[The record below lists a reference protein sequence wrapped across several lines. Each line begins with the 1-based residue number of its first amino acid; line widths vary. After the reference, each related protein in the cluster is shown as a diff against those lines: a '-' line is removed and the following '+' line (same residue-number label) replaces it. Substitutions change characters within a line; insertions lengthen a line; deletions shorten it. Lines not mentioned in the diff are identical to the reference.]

1 MQKRFIKKTIACL
14 LAGALVAAV
23 PGELIL
29 TEQVYGAEDLSYYDE
44 EPADEITDSDEAGD
58 IFENDMSESYDI
70 IREEA
75 DIPSADAEPDI
86 LGMPESGE
94 LSVSEDEEESPVE
107 METLF
112 YEDYEHASGGIVPV
126 IWNTSDI
133 INVKNDLE
141 SFTEEIVGAESLP
154 VSYINDVRSGIR
166 NQDGNSCW
174 VHSLTTS
181 SEMSMI
187 SAGLA
192 DELDY
197 SERQILYGYFNQTGG
212 DTGVPTGGYWAG
224 TPGNPLMAAAAM
236 ANHIGLGNEDDF
248 PENSGMT
255 PFDIENDISHI
266 EKVIFLGS
274 WSDLKTKNLWKGST
288 WKALNESVKAAV
300 MQYGA
305 CAITCYSG
313 NSSLNSSTHGFYTDW
328 SDTDKPSA
336 DHSLTV
342 IGWDDNKVVADG
354 VAPGAFY
361 VQNSWGSAS
370 PRTEKGFNW
379 VSYYDASLGTAT
391 VYVPEHEAIGTLRD
405 EDVFSYSGTGF
416 VNELKGA
423 SYAANVFEPEH
434 DEIIDCVGIYT
445 TAASKYQIYVMTK
458 LADNTDPSSGKI
470 AVQQSGYTEGKGFFK
485 IYLKKDVEVDAG
497 DKFAVVVSLQ
507 ETASTDLVVTF
518 EGPTS
523 ELRRTSCGVGQ
534 TYVNIGGKYLDCG
547 KDSITI
553 SGKNVSLKKTFGNAC
568 IYAYG
573 NPKPE
578 PDPTPTPTPTPTPKP
593 TPVPKG
599 PFPDVP
605 YNHVYAKAITWAVN
619 RGITKGYSNGTFG
632 LNKICTRGHIM
643 MFLWRYA
650 GCPQPKS
657 VTKSPFSDV
666 PKTHAYYK
674 AILWGS
680 QKGITKGY
688 SDGTFG
694 INKDCTRGH
703 IMMFIWRYK
712 GCPQPKSTKN
722 PFKDSITAAFRKAV
736 IWSYEKKVA
745 AGFSDGTFRDTKS
758 CTRGEAVKFLHNLYL
773 RT

>member
-1 MQKRFIKKTIACL
+1 MKKIIACL
-14 LAGALVAAV
+14 LAGTLVAAV

-29 TEQVYGAEDLSYYDE
+29 TEQVYAAEDLPYYDE
-44 EPADEITDSDEAGD
+44 VPADEITDADEVGDIAENDIYESDET
-58 IFENDMSESYDI
+58 SP
-70 IREEA
+70 EEA
-75 DIPSADAEPDI
+75 DAPYADAEADSFS
-86 LGMPESGE
+86 MPESGG
-94 LSVSEDEEESPVE
+94 LAVSDDEEESPIE
-107 METLF
+107 MNTLF
-112 YEDYEHASGGIVPV
+112 YEDYEHASGGVVPV
-126 IWNTSDI
+126 IWNTSD
-133 INVKNDLE
+133 NAGQKRELE
-141 SFTEEIVGAESLP
+141 SFTEEIVGAEALP
-154 VSYINDVRSGIR
+154 ASYINPVRSGIR

-212 DTGVPTGGYWAG
+212 DTGVPTSGYWAG
-224 TPGNPLMAAAAM
+224 TPGSPLMAAAAM

-274 WSDLKTKNLWKGST
+274 WSDLKTKSQWKGST

-313 NSSLNSSTHGFYTDW
+313 SNSLNLSTYGFYTDW
-328 SDTDKPSA
+328 SETDKPQP

-370 PRTEKGFNW
+370 PRTQKGYNW
-379 VSYYDASLGTAT
+379 VSYYDASLGSAT
-391 VYVPEHEAIGTLRD
+391 VFVPEREAIGTLRD
-405 EDVFSYSGTGF
+405 EDVFSYSGTGY
-416 VNELKGA
+416 VNELKGV
-423 SYAANVFEPEH
+423 SYTANVFEPER
-434 DEIIDCVGIYT
+434 DETIDCVGIYT
-445 TAASKYQIYVMTK
+445 TAASKYNIYVMTN
-458 LADNTDPSSGKI
+458 LEDNTDPTSGVQ
-470 AVQQSGYTEGKGFFK
+470 AVLQSGTVEGRGFFK
-485 IYLKKDVEVDAG
+485 IYLKKDVEVAAG
-497 DKFAVVVSLQ
+497 DKFAVIVNLRETVSGTL
-507 ETASTDLVVTF
+507 TSTF
-518 EGPTS
+518 EGPS
-523 ELRRTSCGVGQ
+523 NERRSTSCEPGQ
-534 TYVNIGGKYLDCG
+534 SYVFDGSRYLDCA
-547 KDSITI
+547 KDSMTI
-553 SGKNVSLKKTFGNAC
+553 SGKQVSLKNTFGNAC

-578 PDPTPTPTPTPTPKP
+578 PEPTATPTPTHTPTPTPTPK
-593 TPVPKG
+593 PKG

-605 YNHVYAKAITWAVN
+605 YNHVYAKAIAWAVN
-619 RGITKGYSNGTFG
+619 RGITKGYSDGTFG
-632 LNKICTRGHIM
+632 INTICTRGHIM

-722 PFKDSITAAFRKAV
+722 PFKDSITPAFRKAV